1 MEEQLFFDSS
11 NSFRKWLVKN
21 HHIDMVLW
29 VCYYKKNT
37 GKLSVS
43 WPESVEEALCFGWID
58 GLRKT
63 IDAESYRIRFTQRRK
78 NSIWSP
84 TNLATIKRLIAE
96 KRIKPLGLEIYR
108 QRKKGHSELYDNIK
122 KDWVL
127 QESYLKELKSDSIG
141 WEYYKSLSPTVK
153 KQVQRWVMSAKK
165 EETRN
170 RRLNILLESCSE
182 QLLVPP
188 LRWTKNK

>member
-37 GKLSVS
+37 EKLSVS

-63 IDAESYRIRFTQRRK
+63 IDAESYKIRFTQRRK

-84 TNLATIKRLIAE
+84 TNLATIKRLITE
-96 KRIKPLGLEIYR
+96 KKIKPPGLEIYR

-170 RRLNILLESCSE
+170 KRFNILLESCSE

-188 LRWTKNK
+188 LRWTRNK